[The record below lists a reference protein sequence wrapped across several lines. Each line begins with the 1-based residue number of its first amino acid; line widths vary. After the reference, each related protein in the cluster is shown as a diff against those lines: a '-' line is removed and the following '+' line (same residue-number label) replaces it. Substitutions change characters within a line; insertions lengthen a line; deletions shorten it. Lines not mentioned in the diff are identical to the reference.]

1 MIIAVVL
8 CTLNNLDTVSLVG
21 HLSTDPRM
29 RDAAGK
35 QALEIINSPRFAQST
50 SAPAAGEV
58 PSSTTDQEQRA
69 LQYKAALDKSTLPLW
84 WSKAELNNLK
94 YTIQYVR
101 SNTEIP
107 NAFRSRAQQPAT
119 GNEMKAVYHFSPN
132 YSWLVAKFTGLLIS
146 ILAVSMGAPFWFDVL
161 NRLVDVRLVGK
172 RPEPSVSQATLAPSA
187 NAAPISVGT
196 RTTT

>member
-8 CTLNNLDTVSLVG
+8 CTLNNVDTVSLVG
-21 HLSTDPRM
+21 HLSTDPQM

-50 SAPAAGEV
+50 SPPAAGEV
-58 PSSTTDQEQRA
+58 PSSTADQEQLA

-84 WSKAELNNLK
+84 WSKSELNNLV
-94 YTIQYVR
+94 YTIQYIR

-107 NAFRSRAQQPAT
+107 NAIQSRAPQPAT

-172 RPEPSVSQATLAPSA
+172 RPEPSVSQATLAPAA

-196 RTTT
+196 PTTS